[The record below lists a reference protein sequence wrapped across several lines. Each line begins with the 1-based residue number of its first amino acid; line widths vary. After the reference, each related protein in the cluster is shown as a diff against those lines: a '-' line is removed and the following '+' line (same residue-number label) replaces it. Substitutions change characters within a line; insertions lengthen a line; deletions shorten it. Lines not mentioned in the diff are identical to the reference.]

1 MFLLVVG
8 HIGFNRRFW
17 TRIGQ
22 TPRAPRPLINVAITI
37 ALAVAMLVL
46 LATSV
51 LISENLPGLLPAAAV
66 FSTRQV
72 HTLAAYWALVIVAI
86 HLGLRWPMLM
96 GMARGVLGISRDSA
110 ARTAVLRVVA
120 VAIALHGVWSS
131 IQLGL
136 GGKLAMQLS
145 LDWWNFEQSV
155 AGFFVHC
162 LAIAGLYGV
171 LTYYIVHWLPSRRNR
186 RPAERQSA

>member
-1 MFLLVVG
+1 MFLLIVS

-17 TRIGQ
+17 TRIGR

-86 HLGLRWPMLM
+86 HLGLRWPRLM
-96 GMARGVLGISRDSA
+96 GMARGLFGITRDSV
-110 ARTAVLRVVA
+110 ARAVLLRA
-120 VAIALHGVWSS
+120 GALAIAAHGVWSS
-131 IQLGL
+131 LQLGL
-136 GGKLAMQLS
+136 GGKLTLQLS

-171 LTYYIVHWLPSRRNR
+171 LTYYVVRWLPSRRNH
-186 RPAERQSA
+186 PSPKQESA